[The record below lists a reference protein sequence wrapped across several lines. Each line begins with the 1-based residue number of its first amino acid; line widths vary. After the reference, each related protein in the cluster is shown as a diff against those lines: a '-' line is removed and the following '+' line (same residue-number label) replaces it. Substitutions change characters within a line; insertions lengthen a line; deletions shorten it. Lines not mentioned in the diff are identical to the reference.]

1 MTFHISI
8 ALANACIS
16 LFLKAQLEE
25 AKKAA
30 QIRPE
35 IIRAETVTTT
45 EAAMDHAEPFGN
57 KPGN

>member
-57 KPGN
+57 KSGN

>member
-8 ALANACIS
+8 ALASTCIS